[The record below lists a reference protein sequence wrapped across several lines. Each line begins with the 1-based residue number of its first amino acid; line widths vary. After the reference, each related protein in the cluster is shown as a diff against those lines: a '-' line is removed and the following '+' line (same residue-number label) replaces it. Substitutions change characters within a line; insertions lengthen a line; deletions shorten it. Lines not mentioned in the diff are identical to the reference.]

1 MCVQKASEAE
11 AREATLVST
20 QQQLAATVERAEA
33 AERMVQQQSVYPAQ
47 IAALRQQLAAV
58 QAKANQDQQQQQ
70 STSEQ
75 LHQ

>member
-1 MCVQKASEAE
+1 MTAEAE
-11 AREATLVST
+11 ARETTLTAT

-33 AERMVQQQSVYPAQ
+33 AERIVQQQSVYPAQ
-47 IAALRQQLAAV
+47 IAQLRQQLAAA